1 MAKIDL
7 IINYKKMLNQYLEC
21 KRDLA
26 DFEQALKD
34 GYITE
39 DKLTEVYDDVAKL
52 EINYFRIANI
62 MFELEKPQN
71 KKKREKWMK
80 QNQGLVDA
88 FKELNADTD
97 SVEDENESLLADIK
111 ARIEQIKKEN
121 TNNR

>member
-80 QNQGLVDA
+80 QNKDLVDA

-111 ARIEQIKKEN
+111 VRIEQIKKEN